1 MKKASEQQA
10 DNLLAEALD
19 MFRCYR
25 DLDIEQFL
33 RKKAIDFEKRG
44 YCTVYL
50 ILNEEAFDRG
60 QIVIIA
66 YFTLSHKSIGII
78 PGVSKTIR
86 GKIAGKK
93 DAGLAHFV
101 LIGQLGKY
109 ITKDKCGDKYTTDI
123 TSEDILND
131 AFTIIEKASDFIVC
145 RGVLVE
151 CSSEKKVHMIY
162 KNYGFSYLQYDEE
175 HYQFYKRVSNKLS

>member
-1 MKKASEQQA
+1 
-10 DNLLAEALD
+10 
-19 MFRCYR
+19 MFRCYK

-33 RKKAIDFEKRG
+33 RRKAIDFEKRG

-50 ILNEEAFDRG
+50 ILNEEAFEKG
-60 QIVIIA
+60 QIFVIA

-78 PGVSKTIR
+78 SNVSKTIR
-86 GKIAGKK
+86 GKIAGKR
-93 DAGLAHFV
+93 DADLAHFV

-109 ITKDKCGDKYTTDI
+109 ITEEGYEEKYTADI
-123 TSEDILND
+123 TSESILDD
-131 AFTIIEKASDFIVC
+131 AFEIIEKASDLIVC

-151 CSSEKKVHMIY
+151 CGSKEKVHMIY